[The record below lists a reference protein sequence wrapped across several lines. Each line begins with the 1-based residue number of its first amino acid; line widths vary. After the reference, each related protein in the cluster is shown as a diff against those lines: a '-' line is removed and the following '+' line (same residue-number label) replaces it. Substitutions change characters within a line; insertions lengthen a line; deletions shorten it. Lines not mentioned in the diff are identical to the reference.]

1 MSVKLLIWI
10 YIFKSVNKKIIFV
23 RFLKDFIVVDI
34 KFLCLIK
41 DLILFCILLFV
52 KGDRIELY
60 V

>member
-1 MSVKLLIWI
+1 MLNCLYDFIL
-10 YIFKSVNKKIIFV
+10 FKSVNKKIIFV

-52 KGDRIELY
+52 KGDRIEL
-60 V
+60 